1 MGSNS
6 ADRRRG
12 GPVGSAD
19 EVETAADVA
28 SPDVVVEEPGFA
40 GGLLGQEPRIFLTIA
55 DGEPLALALTS
66 AISTETAMSGDTFT
80 TTLAKAV
87 LVDER
92 EALPQGTELWGHIA
106 HAQRSDKVKGRAELT
121 LELDRLVLGD
131 GDELLIEA
139 EPMRFQ
145 AQLTTRKDVT
155 KIGGATG
162 AGALIG
168 AIIGG
173 KKGAAIGAG
182 VGAGAGTGVVL
193 STRGEELVLPEG
205 TQLKTNL
212 TTTLTVEQIE

>member
-28 SPDVVVEEPGFA
+28 SPDVVVEEPGFV
-40 GGLLGQEPRIFLTIA
+40 GRLLGQEPRIFLTIA
-55 DGEPLALALTS
+55 DGEPLALALALTS

-121 LELDRLVLGD
+121 LELDASSSEMAKNFSSKRSRC
-131 GDELLIEA
+131 A
-139 EPMRFQ
+139 SKP
-145 AQLTTRKDVT
+145 
-155 KIGGATG
+155 
-162 AGALIG
+162 
-168 AIIGG
+168 
-173 KKGAAIGAG
+173 
-182 VGAGAGTGVVL
+182 
-193 STRGEELVLPEG
+193 
-205 TQLKTNL
+205 N
-212 TTTLTVEQIE
+212 

>member
-19 EVETAADVA
+19 EVETTADVA
-28 SPDVVVEEPGFA
+28 SPAVVVEEPGFA
-40 GGLLGQEPRIFLTIA
+40 GGILGQEPRIFLTIA
-55 DGEPLALALTS
+55 DGEPLTLALTS

-121 LELDRLVLGD
+121 LELDASSSEMAKNFSSKRSRCASKPNRQLGKTSPKSAVRR
-131 GDELLIEA
+131 GLARSLAPSSEARKAPQSVRVSALAPELAWCCRQEA
-139 EPMRFQ
+139 
-145 AQLTTRKDVT
+145 K
-155 KIGGATG
+155 
-162 AGALIG
+162 
-168 AIIGG
+168 
-173 KKGAAIGAG
+173 
-182 VGAGAGTGVVL
+182 
-193 STRGEELVLPEG
+193 
-205 TQLKTNL
+205 N
-212 TTTLTVEQIE
+212 